1 MDRGK
6 RPPKEKKKVSKEALV
21 LRHYLSQFYRA
32 TEQRKRLEER
42 LKNICEEM
50 NAPIGGMHYSP
61 VNVSSGK
68 VSQGSAAFTF
78 RKSEIETRIE
88 EQKKQIEAD
97 LLKIMDI
104 LDYLDPA
111 SDERIVL
118 ELYYI
123 DRLSWDKVQEKAH
136 MSRSTCYEKRDKGI
150 EKLLTFKRVRAIVR
164 KYAEERGL

>member
-1 MDRGK
+1 MSHNRK
-6 RPPKEKKKVSKEALV
+6 PQKETKVSKEALV
-21 LRHYLSQFYRA
+21 LRHYLSQYYRA
-32 TEQRKRLEER
+32 TQQRRHLEER

-68 VSQGSAAFTF
+68 ISQGSAAFTF

-97 LLKIMDI
+97 LVKIMDI
-104 LDYLDPA
+104 LDYLDPT

-123 DRLSWDKVQEKAH
+123 DRLPWGEVQERAH

-150 EKLLTFKRVRAIVR
+150 EELLTFKRVRAIIE
-164 KYAEERGL
+164 KYAQERGL

>member
-1 MDRGK
+1 MRQK
-6 RPPKEKKKVSKEALV
+6 SKPPKEKRISREAMI
-21 LRHYLSQFYRA
+21 LRDYLGQYYRA
-32 TEQRKRLEER
+32 TKQRVNLEER

-50 NAPIGGMHYSP
+50 NAPIGGMNYSP
-61 VNVSSGK
+61 VNISSGRI
-68 VSQGSAAFTF
+68 SQGSAAFTL

-104 LDYLDPA
+104 LDYLDPT

-123 DRLSWDKVQEKAH
+123 DRLPWREIEHRAN
-136 MSRSTCYEKRDKGI
+136 MSRSTCFDKRDKGI
-150 EKLLTFKRVRAIVR
+150 DTLLTYKRVRSIIE

>member
-21 LRHYLSQFYRA
+21 LRHYLSQYYRA
-32 TEQRKRLEER
+32 TEQRDRLEER

-50 NAPIGGMHYSP
+50 NMPIGGMHYSP

-104 LDYLDPA
+104 LDYLDPT
-111 SDERIVL
+111 SEERMVL

-123 DRLSWDKVQEKAH
+123 DKLPWREIQQRAN
-136 MSRSTCYEKRDKGI
+136 MSRSTAFDYRDKGI
-150 EKLLTFKRVRAIVR
+150 DKLLTFKRVRAIIK
-164 KYAEERGL
+164 KYAEEKGL